1 MKKFLTCLF
10 LLFSAL
16 SFSENVIRKISVTGN
31 SEREIM
37 PDVAIISFQ
46 INVKN
51 TNLSAGTKEANDRM
65 EKFRS
70 ALKSKKIDLSELET
84 VSFYTRKQKEY
95 NNENEDYYGGYDE
108 DVKGLKKQVEKPDKK
123 PASYTGNLSI
133 SITETNF
140 EQISALMDFS
150 DGENIQSIQ
159 KNFEDGTFAFNINET
174 DTSPE
179 KTLNKVF
186 SKFNSIRKK
195 LQSLGISPSN
205 ILLGGY
211 TFTENYNDKSNNMI
225 DMHYVVHD
233 FKIKIRNL
241 KNLNT
246 VISIADDNKIN
257 INGYIQFDISDKDKI
272 ASEMY
277 NEAFNQSK
285 VKAESIL
292 KSSGLKLASP
302 LVVSEDI
309 NFQQK
314 MIDNIDQNWS
324 IEASAARL
332 ESQVLSLEN
341 METRKF
347 SEASASG
354 FGNPVLKIDYTPK
367 PIKLTQNISVLYE
380 MK

>member
-1 MKKFLTCLF
+1 
-10 LLFSAL
+10 
-16 SFSENVIRKISVTGN
+16 
-31 SEREIM
+31 
-37 PDVAIISFQ
+37 
-46 INVKN
+46 
-51 TNLSAGTKEANDRM
+51 
-65 EKFRS
+65 
-70 ALKSKKIDLSELET
+70 
-84 VSFYTRKQKEY
+84 
-95 NNENEDYYGGYDE
+95 
-108 DVKGLKKQVEKPDKK
+108 
-123 PASYTGNLSI
+123 
-133 SITETNF
+133 
-140 EQISALMDFS
+140 
-150 DGENIQSIQ
+150 
-159 KNFEDGTFAFNINET
+159 
-174 DTSPE
+174 
-179 KTLNKVF
+179 
-186 SKFNSIRKK
+186 
-195 LQSLGISPSN
+195 
-205 ILLGGY
+205 
-211 TFTENYNDKSNNMI
+211 MI